1 MGWAKGR
8 FPVLSQLNVI
18 TNPANIDDT
27 YDFFTGQYGPDG
39 SGYQV
44 GSLASDWAAGG
55 KGTPPPSW
63 EEDEDNPW
71 NKGDADEWRAHCQKS
86 LKMTNQGLDHDG
98 KSTGGTVEDDLRT
111 WIVDA
116 ILKKQ
121 QIVYRYRRNKS
132 AGADWQADREQKNG
146 RWYITVS
153 GPGF

>member
-18 TNPANIDDT
+18 TNPAHIDDT
-27 YDFFTGQYGPDG
+27 YDFFIKQYGEDG
-39 SGYQV
+39 DRYQV
-44 GSLASDWAAGG
+44 GNLAYDWAPGG
-55 KGTPPPSW
+55 KGTPPPG

-71 NKGDADEWRAHCQKS
+71 NKGDADEWRSHCQKS

-98 KSTGGTVEDDLRT
+98 KSTGGTVEDDLKS
-111 WIVDA
+111 WIVEA
-116 ILKKQ
+116 ILNKQ
-121 QIVYRYRRNKS
+121 QIVYRYRRS
-132 AGADWQADREQKNG
+132 GTEGAGWQADREQKSG

>member
-1 MGWAKGR
+1 
-8 FPVLSQLNVI
+8 
-18 TNPANIDDT
+18 
-27 YDFFTGQYGPDG
+27 
-39 SGYQV
+39 
-44 GSLASDWAAGG
+44 
-55 KGTPPPSW
+55 
-63 EEDEDNPW
+63 
-71 NKGDADEWRAHCQKS
+71 
-86 LKMTNQGLDHDG
+86 MTNQGLDHDG